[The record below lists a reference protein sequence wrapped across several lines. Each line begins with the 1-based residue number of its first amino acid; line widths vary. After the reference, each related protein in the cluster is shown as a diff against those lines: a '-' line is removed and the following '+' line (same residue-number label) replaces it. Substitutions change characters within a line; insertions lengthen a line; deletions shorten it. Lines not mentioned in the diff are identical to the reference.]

1 MSKFLL
7 FKWVR
12 MLVVLFN
19 MLQISLV
26 NLLSILSNFLMFGL
40 KKGVA

>member
-1 MSKFLL
+1 MLKSLL

-12 MLVVLFN
+12 MLVVLLN

-26 NLLSILSNFLMFGL
+26 NLLSNLSNFLMLG
-40 KKGVA
+40 